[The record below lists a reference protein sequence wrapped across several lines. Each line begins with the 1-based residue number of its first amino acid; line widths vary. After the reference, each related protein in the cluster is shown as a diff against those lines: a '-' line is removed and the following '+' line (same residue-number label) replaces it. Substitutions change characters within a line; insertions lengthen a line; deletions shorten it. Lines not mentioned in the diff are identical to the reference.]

1 MVHALS
7 EIRRVLVPDGILI
20 DLRPVLDR
28 WQIEVASIR
37 ESRGTG
43 RMQDIPVGLADDE
56 AANQSVARAAQDG
69 WFTREQEDFF
79 SFIYSWDSPK
89 EMEAWIEE
97 EWEGFIGLDEE
108 TRQATR
114 STWATADAD
123 ARVQVKVKMLI
134 TRWRVAGQNFKDGG
148 RSST

>member
-7 EIRRVLVPDGILI
+7 EIRRVLMPDGILI

-37 ESRGTG
+37 ESRETG

-114 STWATADAD
+114 SAWATADAD

>member
-7 EIRRVLVPDGILI
+7 EIRRTLKPNGILI

-28 WQIEVASIR
+28 WQIEVASTR
-37 ESRGTG
+37 ESRETG
-43 RMQDIPVGLADDE
+43 RMQDFPVGLADDE
-56 AANQSVARAAQDG
+56 AANQSVAHAAQNG

-79 SFIYSWDSPK
+79 SFTYSWDSPK
-89 EMEAWIEE
+89 EMEEWIEE

-108 TRQATR
+108 TKQVTR
-114 STWATADAD
+114 SAWALADAD

-134 TRWRVAGQNFKDGG
+134 TRWRTTAQNLKAA
-148 RSST
+148 SQS